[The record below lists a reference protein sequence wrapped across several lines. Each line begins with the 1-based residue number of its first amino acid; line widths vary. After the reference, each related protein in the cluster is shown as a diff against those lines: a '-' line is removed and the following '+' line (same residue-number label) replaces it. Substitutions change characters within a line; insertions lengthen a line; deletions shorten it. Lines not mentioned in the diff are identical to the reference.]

1 MDFYHF
7 WREVSKP
14 SPTPNEVRESG
25 GRVSFD
31 MGVPTVGA
39 PRKDYRVC
47 WSDAPV
53 TVGDPSSY
61 KVEVSAASQLKG
73 PNVEATEEDAIA
85 CTLGEECSLTVT
97 GVDIATTSRNL
108 VPGVT
113 L

>member
-1 MDFYHF
+1 M
-7 WREVSKP
+7 
-14 SPTPNEVRESG
+14 
-25 GRVSFD
+25 SFD

-97 GVDIATTSRNL
+97 GVDIATTSRVAIL
-108 VPGVT
+108 RPCQAPQPT
-113 L
+113 PFWHHWRRERARFRHFC